1 MASVKATFTLDEET
15 VRKLALASRR
25 LRRPKSQIV
34 REAINEFGDR
44 DDRLSERERSEK
56 LRIIDKF
63 ASEPPTRTQAE
74 VDAELAEIREVRRL
88 SGEHRSDRLGE

>member
-1 MASVKATFTLDEET
+1 MATFTLDEES
-15 VRKLALASRR
+15 VRKLALTSSR

-34 REAINEFGDR
+34 SEAINELGDR
-44 DDRLSERERSEK
+44 NDRLSERERSEK
-56 LRIIDKF
+56 LHIINKF

-74 VDAELAEIREVRRL
+74 VDSELSEIREVRRL